1 MMSNNTPESNDKNL
15 PGEHI
20 PVLAQTLTNL
30 ISLPKD
36 AAVVDA
42 TVGHGGHSYLFGK
55 KLGPDAIILGFDV
68 DRNSLDRAL
77 FYLKDLDCKVV
88 LIRKNFAKIAETVK
102 EQQLGKLDFVLAD
115 LGFCSAQVDNVS
127 KGLSFR
133 ENMPLDMRLDE
144 DLKVSAAQ
152 IVNTEDEESLANLIF
167 KYGQERASRRIA
179 RFIVEYRSQQR
190 IMTTAQ
196 LAAIVCK
203 ALRQPIRGKRAK
215 RIHPATKTFQALR
228 IAVNDELGSLKTL
241 LQDAAGL
248 LKKDGKIAVISFH
261 SLEDKLVKE
270 NFKKNAAD
278 GLYEIMT
285 KKPITPSKEEI
296 NENPRARSAKLR
308 IAKRI

>member
-1 MMSNNTPESNDKNL
+1 MSNNTPESNDKNL

-20 PVLAQTLTNL
+20 PVLAGTLTNL
-30 ISLPKD
+30 ISLPTD

-68 DRNSLDRAL
+68 DRNSLDRAFL
-77 FYLKDLDCKVV
+77 NLKPLECKVV
-88 LIRKNFAKIAETVK
+88 LIRKNFANIAETLN
-102 EQQLGKLDFVLAD
+102 EQQLSKVDLILAD
-115 LGFCSAQVDNVS
+115 LGFCSAQVDNVA
-127 KGLSFR
+127 KGLSFK

-152 IVNTEDEESLANLIF
+152 IVNNTDEESLANIIF
-167 KYGQERASRRIA
+167 KYGQETASRRIA

-190 IMTTAQ
+190 ITTTAQ

-203 ALRQPIRGKRAK
+203 SLNQPLRGKRAK
-215 RIHPATKTFQALR
+215 RIHQATKTFQALR
-228 IAVNDELGSLKTL
+228 IAVNDELGSLTTL
-241 LQDAAGL
+241 LQDADGL
-248 LKKDGKIAVISFH
+248 LKKNGKIAVISFH

-270 NFKKNAAD
+270 NFKKNASE
-278 GLYEIMT
+278 GLYEIIT

-296 NENPRARSAKLR
+296 YENPRARSAKLR
-308 IAKRI
+308 IAKRL